1 MLSLT
6 SIWKNGKSE
15 ESKRSLLI
23 NILSHDLWARY
34 EENVYLIHTDGKA
47 GQKVKYVHTLD
58 PETSAGIFSW
68 ETLIDVHK
76 DKSSDGPYSSVCSM
90 IKINGFTVI
99 DLHKQWNSGT

>member
-6 SIWKNGKSE
+6 SIWKSGKSE

-47 GQKVKYVHTLD
+47 GHKVKYVHTLD
-58 PETSAGIFSW
+58 PETSAGIFS
-68 ETLIDVHK
+68 
-76 DKSSDGPYSSVCSM
+76 
-90 IKINGFTVI
+90 
-99 DLHKQWNSGT
+99 